1 MTQNDKLLIA
11 EAQRMMRTFNW
22 SSVSALEDKAET
34 KTARKMIHSI
44 AVRMYHN
51 EEAACGII

>member
-22 SSVSALEDKAET
+22 SAISKLEEKAET
-34 KTARKMIHSI
+34 KTAKKVLHRM

>member
-11 EAQRMMRTFNW
+11 EAQRLMRTFNW
-22 SSVSALEDKAET
+22 SAISELEEKAET
-34 KTARKMIHSI
+34 KTARKLLHRM
-44 AVRMYHN
+44 AVRTYHN

>member
-22 SSVSALEDKAET
+22 SAISELEDKAET
-34 KTARKMIHSI
+34 KTARKVLHRI

>member
-11 EAQRMMRTFNW
+11 EAQRLMRTCNW
-22 SSVSALEDKAET
+22 SAISELEEKAET
-34 KTARKMIHSI
+34 KTAKKVLHQI

>member
-1 MTQNDKLLIA
+1 MTENDKSLVA

-22 SSVSALEDKAET
+22 PAISELEEKAET
-34 KTARKMIHSI
+34 KTAKKVLHRM
-44 AVRMYHN
+44 AVRTYHN

>member
-1 MTQNDKLLIA
+1 MTQNDKLLVA
-11 EAQRMMRTFNW
+11 EARRIYKTGHW

-34 KTARKMIHSI
+34 KAARKIIHSI

>member
-22 SSVSALEDKAET
+22 SAISELEEKAET
-34 KTARKMIHSI
+34 KTARKMIHSM
-44 AVRMYHN
+44 AVRTYHN

>member
-11 EAQRMMRTFNW
+11 EARRIYKNGHW
-22 SSVSALEDKAET
+22 SSVSALEDKAES

-44 AVRMYHN
+44 AVGMYHN

>member
-22 SSVSALEDKAET
+22 SAISELEEKAET
-34 KTARKMIHSI
+34 KTAKKMIHSM

>member
-1 MTQNDKLLIA
+1 MTENDKSLVA
-11 EAQRMMRTFNW
+11 EARRIYKTGHW
-22 SSVSALEDKAET
+22 SAVSALEDKAET

>member
-1 MTQNDKLLIA
+1 MTQNDKQLVA
-11 EAQRMMRTFNW
+11 EARRIYKNGHW

-34 KTARKMIHSI
+34 KTAKKVLHRI

>member
-22 SSVSALEDKAET
+22 SAISELEEKAET
-34 KTARKMIHSI
+34 KTARKMIHSM

>member
-22 SSVSALEDKAET
+22 SAISELEEKAET
-34 KTARKMIHSI
+34 KTARKMIHSM

-51 EEAACGII
+51 EEAACGVI

>member
-11 EAQRMMRTFNW
+11 EAQRLMRTFNW
-22 SSVSALEDKAET
+22 SAISELEEKAET
-34 KTARKMIHSI
+34 KTARKVLHRM
-44 AVRMYHN
+44 AVRTYHN

>member
-22 SSVSALEDKAET
+22 SAISELEEKAET
-34 KTARKMIHSI
+34 KTARKVLHRM
-44 AVRMYHN
+44 AVRTYHN
-51 EEAACGII
+51 EEAACGVI

>member
-22 SSVSALEDKAET
+22 SAISELEEKAET
-34 KTARKMIHSI
+34 KTVKKVLHQM

-51 EEAACGII
+51 EEAACGVI

>member
-22 SSVSALEDKAET
+22 SAISELEEKAET
-34 KTARKMIHSI
+34 KTAKKVLYRM
-44 AVRMYHN
+44 AVRTYHN

>member
-11 EAQRMMRTFNW
+11 EAQRIYRTGHW

-34 KTARKMIHSI
+34 KTAKKVLHRI

>member
-1 MTQNDKLLIA
+1 MTKNDKSLVA

-22 SSVSALEDKAET
+22 SAMSELEEKAET
-34 KTARKMIHSI
+34 KTAKKVLHRM
-44 AVRMYHN
+44 AVSTYHN

>member
-11 EAQRMMRTFNW
+11 EAQRISKTGHW
-22 SSVSALEDKAET
+22 SSVSALEGKAET
-34 KTARKMIHSI
+34 KTAKKVLHQM

-51 EEAACGII
+51 EEATCGII

>member
-1 MTQNDKLLIA
+1 MTQNDKSLVA
-11 EAQRMMRTFNW
+11 EAQRIYKTEHW

-34 KTARKMIHSI
+34 KTAKKMIHSI

>member
-22 SSVSALEDKAET
+22 SAISELEEKAET
-34 KTARKMIHSI
+34 KTARKVLHRM

-51 EEAACGII
+51 EEAACGVI

>member
-1 MTQNDKLLIA
+1 MTQSDKLLIA
-11 EAQRMMRTFNW
+11 EARRIYKNGHW
-22 SSVSALEDKAET
+22 SSVSALEDKAES

>member
-22 SSVSALEDKAET
+22 SAISELEEKAET
-34 KTARKMIHSI
+34 KTAKKVLHRL

-51 EEAACGII
+51 EEASCGII

>member
-1 MTQNDKLLIA
+1 MTENDKSLVA
-11 EAQRMMRTFNW
+11 EAQRMMRTCNW
-22 SSVSALEDKAET
+22 SAISELEEKAET
-34 KTARKMIHSI
+34 KTARKVLHRI

>member
-1 MTQNDKLLIA
+1 MTENDKSLVA
-11 EAQRMMRTFNW
+11 EAQRLMRTFNW

>member
-1 MTQNDKLLIA
+1 MTQNDKSLVA
-11 EAQRMMRTFNW
+11 EARRISKTGHW

>member
-1 MTQNDKLLIA
+1 MTNNDKSLVA

-22 SSVSALEDKAET
+22 SAISELEEKAET
-34 KTARKMIHSI
+34 KTARKIIHRM

>member
-1 MTQNDKLLIA
+1 MTENDKSLVA

-22 SSVSALEDKAET
+22 SAIAELEEKAET
-34 KTARKMIHSI
+34 KTARKVLQRM
-44 AVRMYHN
+44 AVRTYHN